1 MFDRQTQFVGS
12 KCLNF
17 VIKYVSAATKI
28 KTTMTRLLPFIENI
42 LYQTVIP
49 IMMVTERDISLFQED
64 PIEYIRK
71 QEDFTETLYM
81 PKNTV
86 IDLL

>member
-1 MFDRQTQFVGS
+1 
-12 KCLNF
+12 
-17 VIKYVSAATKI
+17 
-28 KTTMTRLLPFIENI
+28 MTRLLPFIENI